1 MREVAECPYHV
12 EHLRDRQRV
21 EQARQLILDVRGS
34 IARGGATQA
43 DGCLPDRL
51 DAREPFLTGLRS
63 QYSQLS
69 DEDLY
74 KLALRRLKKCHNRRS

>member
-1 MREVAECPYHV
+1 M

-63 QYSQLS
+63 QHVAQHPAEQTRVFL
-69 DEDLY
+69 EWEILV
-74 KLALRRLKKCHNRRS
+74 RRRIHVIGF